1 VLNLGVRE
9 RKKMIK
15 QSLLKEIKGLELDEL
30 MLLQQYI
37 TDTRADKGRN
47 TMSVGSKVYVV
58 QKTKKTAGVITKM
71 NPKKAL
77 VEMSGMIYRV
87 PYSMLELI

>member
-1 VLNLGVRE
+1 
-9 RKKMIK
+9 MIK
-15 QSLLKEIKGLELDEL
+15 QSLLKEIGKLELDEL

-37 TDTRADKGRN
+37 MDTRVDKGRT

-58 QKTKKTAGVITKM
+58 QKTKRTKGVITKM

-77 VEMSGMIYRV
+77 VKMSGMIYRV

>member
-1 VLNLGVRE
+1 
-9 RKKMIK
+9 MIK
-15 QSLLKEIKGLELDEL
+15 QSLLKEIGKLGLDEL

-37 TDTRADKGRN
+37 MDTRVDKGRN

-58 QKTKKTAGVITKM
+58 QKTKKTKGVITKI

-77 VEMSGMIYRV
+77 VKMSGMKYTV
-87 PYSMLELI
+87 PYSKLELI

>member
-1 VLNLGVRE
+1 
-9 RKKMIK
+9 MIK
-15 QSLLKEIKGLELDEL
+15 QSLLKEISNLQLDEL

-37 TDTRADKGRN
+37 TDTRASKGRN

-77 VEMSGMIYRV
+77 VKMPKGLYNV
-87 PYSMLELI
+87 PLTMLEVA